1 MNRSKWIIRKAKAV
15 DAKGLKSCMD
25 AAYSVYLNRFTEKLP
40 PMVVDYE
47 EEIAAFPVWVAESNN
62 EVIGGLVLM
71 FEDEYATIANVAV
84 RPNFQG
90 KGLGRSLLEFAES
103 EAKSRGYMEI
113 RLATHVLLTE
123 NVSYYLYLGW
133 AEYNRDDNRVY
144 MKKYIKS

>member
-1 MNRSKWIIRKAKAV
+1 MNRSKWIVRKAKAV

-47 EEIAAFPVWVAESNN
+47 EEIAAYPVWVAESNN

-84 RPNFQG
+84 HPNFQG

-144 MKKYIKS
+144 MKKYIKN